1 MKYKRK
7 KTLKKSLKR
16 RQSYKKNKSTRKKR
30 RGGVA
35 PPAPALSP
43 MDEIRSTLQ
52 QISIRPYSYENS
64 ENFINTAFDILTD
77 FDTMVN
83 VVSASGYTSPYDDT
97 PLDDFFYNVIIHNFE
112 IAVENDARHVDTIRR
127 RLRTAQIR
135 NIINAIQ
142 RNEGALAPRE
152 GALRPS
158 EKIQRYMDF
167 LATLGDDR
175 MDVEGGKR
183 RKNKKSTRKKSLKK
197 KGGADSNQNNNDNN
211 KPKPGVPPRPQLTRE
226 TPEQQR
232 RRMAA
237 AHAEMERENEDLL
250 RRRELLTTNSA
261 TPLYNRVRV
270 ALFDGLH
277 GRPEP
282 RPPAGQPRIFE
293 PRPPPLQF
301 AHTPYLYVT
310 VAIQQLSELFLVR
323 GLQSEQISPQRTAL
337 QGILEDIL
345 TQFENLI
352 RGGIVNAPAGQAPL
366 LDANQVSTYNTIIR
380 DIRSSNISRVIS
392 ALQRS
397 SSRDDIAA
405 ATLLREY
412 IYGLLPRLDP
422 SGPTPLQPSST
433 PSSLSS
439 KKGGKRLKKK

>member
-16 RQSYKKNKSTRKKR
+16 CRSYKKKKSTRKKR

-35 PPAPALSP
+35 PPASTRPTVDEINP
-43 MDEIRSTLQ
+43 TMDEIISTLQ
-52 QISIRPYSYENS
+52 QISNRPYSYENS
-64 ENFINTAFDILTD
+64 ENFINLAFDILTD
-77 FDTMVN
+77 FDMMVH

-97 PLDDFFYNVIIHNFE
+97 PLDDFFNNVIINNFE

-127 RLRTAQIR
+127 RLLEPQIR
-135 NIINAIQ
+135 TIINTIQ
-142 RNEGALAPRE
+142 LSEGALAPRE

-158 EKIQRYMDF
+158 EKIQRYMDL

-183 RKNKKSTRKKSLKK
+183 RKNKKSTRKKALKK
-197 KGGADSNQNNNDNN
+197 KGGMI
-211 KPKPGVPPRPQLTRE
+211 PRPQLKRE
-226 TPEQQR
+226 TVEERREQLNRARQEFER
-232 RRMAA
+232 R
-237 AHAEMERENEDLL
+237 NEEL
-250 RRRELLTTNSA
+250 RRQRALLTTNSA

-270 ALFDGLH
+270 LLFDGLH
-277 GRPEP
+277 GLLEP

-293 PRPPPLQF
+293 PRPQPLEF
-301 AHTPYLYVT
+301 AHTPYLYVM

-345 TQFENLI
+345 AQFENLI
-352 RGGIVNAPAGQAPL
+352 RGGIVNARGSSTDFEA
-366 LDANQVSTYNTIIR
+366 ANQAATYNTIIR
-380 DIRSSNISRVIS
+380 DIRGSNISRVIS

-397 SSRDDIAA
+397 SSRNDIAA

-412 IYGLLPRLDP
+412 IYGLIPRLDP